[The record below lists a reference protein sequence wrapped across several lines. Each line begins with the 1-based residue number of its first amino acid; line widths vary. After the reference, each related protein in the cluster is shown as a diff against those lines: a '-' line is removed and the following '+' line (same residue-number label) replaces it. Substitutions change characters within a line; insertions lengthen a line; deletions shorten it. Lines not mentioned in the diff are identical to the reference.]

1 MEISR
6 RPPSVAGSIRSEESA
21 TILWIPDSDY
31 ITQAQSQNFNP
42 IRSPLSQWGSLL
54 SSRSSLDGT
63 HEGCPLKKD
72 PLFSKSI
79 VSSWFTRASHSLRNI
94 LMCLHWVSQISP
106 VTDQVGAC
114 ADTNTIQPTPMFLE
128 WRKICIWLVID
139 WTTSTQLVREIVQSN
154 KFKVFFWLFGFAWLD
169 EVGYDVFQ
177 VPSNILITKY
187 PAHYYLPAIEIFW
200 GLFTLVTAFVTT
212 YEQLVVMRFFVG
224 LSSTAC
230 YIGCLTV
237 ISS

>member
-1 MEISR
+1 MGVIVKFVE
-6 RPPSVAGSIRSEESA
+6 SIRWYPRGMSAEERRLVFKVDCPVLIYA
-21 TILWIPDSDY
+21 C
-31 ITQAQSQNFNP
+31 
-42 IRSPLSQWGSLL
+42 LS
-54 SSRSSLDGT
+54 
-63 HEGCPLKKD
+63 
-72 PLFSKSI
+72 F
-79 VSSWFTRASHSLRNI
+79 FTRYLDVSALSKLRTALSLINISKFGAS
-94 LMCLHWVSQISP
+94 
-106 VTDQVGAC
+106 A
-114 ADTNTIQPTPMFLE
+114 NTKTTQPKTPMFLE

-230 YIGCLTV
+230 YTGCLTV